1 MTFTESRRSRHY
13 FAVGM
18 GGGGGGGRGLGFGAC
33 EGTGAVVF
41 AGELLRAGDEEL
53 LGREDPWPLPL
64 FGEECERPER
74 SG

>member
-1 MTFTESRRSRHY
+1 M
-13 FAVGM
+13 
-18 GGGGGGGRGLGFGAC
+18 GFGAC